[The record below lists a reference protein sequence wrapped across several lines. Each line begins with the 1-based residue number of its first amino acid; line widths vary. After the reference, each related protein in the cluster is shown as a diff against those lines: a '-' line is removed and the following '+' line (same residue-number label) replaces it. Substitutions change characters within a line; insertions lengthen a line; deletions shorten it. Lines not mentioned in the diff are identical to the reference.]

1 MLVSMRTFALLLVL
15 TAFAAVV
22 GPARAAATEAYVDV
36 SVATLWVRPGLPR
49 PIDAPSLTDPVGIAR
64 WTASLTTD
72 QRRWLVGKLETQ
84 VLYGTRVLVL
94 ERRGAW
100 SRIVVPSQPTPRD
113 RRGYPGWLPSVQVT
127 ASPTLAG
134 LSRATVAIVTA
145 RTAWLRSGTG
155 RRILELSFGTRLP
168 VVATTSQ
175 QVRVATPHGSTL
187 TLARSA
193 VALVPRGS
201 TMPPPSG
208 AKIVSTAQRF
218 TGVRYLWAGV
228 SAWGFDCS
236 GLTYAVYRR
245 FGITLPRDA
254 DAQARAGRAVSLQAL
269 APGHL
274 VFFAGPGGHG
284 TISHVAI
291 YAGDGKIVESPA
303 SSSAVRTVSLAS
315 RLDRVAAV
323 RRYL

>member
-1 MLVSMRTFALLLVL
+1 MRLLALLLVV
-15 TAFAAVV
+15 TAFAAAV
-22 GPARAAATEAYVDV
+22 GPASASATEAYVDV
-36 SVATLWVRPGLPR
+36 SVATLWVRPGTAR
-49 PIDAPSLTDPVGIAR
+49 PIDAPSLTDPVGISR

-84 VLYGTRVLVL
+84 ALYGTRVLVL

-113 RRGYPGWLPSVQVT
+113 RRGYPGWVPSVQVSS
-127 ASPTLAG
+127 SPTLAG
-134 LSRATVAIVTA
+134 LSRATVAVVTA
-145 RTAWLRSGTG
+145 RTAWLRSRTG

-175 QVRVATPHGSTL
+175 QVRVATPHGSVL

-193 VALVPRGS
+193 VGLVPRGS
-201 TMPPPSG
+201 TTPHPSG
-208 AKIVSTAQRF
+208 AQVVSTAQRF

-245 FGITLPRDA
+245 YGITLPRDA
-254 DAQARAGRAVSLQAL
+254 DAQARAGRAVSLHAL
-269 APGHL
+269 APGDL
-274 VFFAGPGGHG
+274 VFFAGPGGAG
-284 TISHVAI
+284 PISHVAI
-291 YAGDGKIVESPA
+291 YAGGGRIVEAPD
-303 SSSAVRTVSLAS
+303 SSSAVRTVSLAP
-315 RLDRVAAV
+315 RLDRVAAA

>member
-1 MLVSMRTFALLLVL
+1 MRTLALLLVL
-15 TAFAAVV
+15 TAVVAVA
-22 GPARAAATEAYVDV
+22 GPASAAATEAYVDV
-36 SVATLWVRPGLPR
+36 SVATLWVRPGIAR
-49 PIDAPSLTDPVGIAR
+49 TIDAPSLTDPVGIAR
-64 WTASLTTD
+64 WTGSLTTAE
-72 QRRWLVGKLETQ
+72 RRGLVGKLETQ
-84 VLYGTRVLVL
+84 ALYGTRVLVL
-94 ERRGAW
+94 ERRGSW

-113 RRGYPGWLPSVQVT
+113 ARGYPGWVPSVQVT

-134 LSRATVAIVTA
+134 LSGATVAIVTA

-168 VVATTSQ
+168 VVAATSQ
-175 QVRVATPHGSTL
+175 QVRVATPHGSIL

-201 TMPPPSG
+201 TLPPPSG
-208 AKIVSTAQRF
+208 EQVVSTAQRF

-245 FGITLPRDA
+245 HGVTLPRDA
-254 DAQARAGRAVSLQAL
+254 DAQAQVGRAVSLRAL
-269 APGHL
+269 APGDL
-274 VFFAGPGGHG
+274 VFFAGPGGTG

-291 YAGDGKIVESPA
+291 YAGGGRIVESPA
-303 SSSAVRTVSLAS
+303 SNSAVRTVPLAP
-315 RLDRVAAV
+315 RLDRVAAA